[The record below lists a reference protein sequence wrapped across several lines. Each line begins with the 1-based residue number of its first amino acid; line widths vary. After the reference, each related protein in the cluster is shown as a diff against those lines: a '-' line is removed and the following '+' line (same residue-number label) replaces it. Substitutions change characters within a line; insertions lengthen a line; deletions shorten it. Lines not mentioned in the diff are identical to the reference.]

1 MQALVSDYPAYE
13 TDANI
18 DLNDISSGYHDDMGK
33 FKLNQPLD
41 LTAGATY
48 TKSWYAKGVG

>member
-1 MQALVSDYPAYE
+1 MQALVPDYPAYE